1 MESVDHVRFLCW
13 LYIGALTHH
22 AVAENVLHTKC
33 QPLPFDDVNNISV
46 MVMSIMTGF
55 VEYSASSVEFM
66 SSLFYAFIL
75 CQVMCLI
82 DLVVPFMFSYPHEVH
97 LVSLGCMKGWK

>member
-1 MESVDHVRFLCW
+1 MNTSQFQMVICRPKEFLESVDHVRFLCW

-75 CQVMCLI
+75 CQVVC
-82 DLVVPFMFSYPHEVH
+82 
-97 LVSLGCMKGWK
+97 